1 MSPAF
6 QAGHRRGRAAAAL
19 LFSTLILAISVGV
32 SLGVGAQD
40 TGRFAAIEGARPRRP
55 STGLD
60 SPAPPSSSDSPAP
73 PSSLDSSAP
82 PSSSG
87 SPDAVDSVAPSSLD
101 LPRPPGG
108 DATDAATES
117 DSTDS
122 DSAGPRPPER
132 DYDALRSLIPEA
144 HRALEPVALADHV
157 PLAWWSEV
165 TDAWLLEPAR
175 QRRRMPR
182 RCRTRGGYRE
192 HCSGAR
198 VVPEP
203 TGPSAALAAYFGL
216 GERGTAMVMMHRESF
231 PQWLALL
238 EGDGDTEDRLTFPVP
253 EGHAGRGFGYTR
265 TGELRR
271 RRHQGLDIGAPR
283 GSNVVAARGGL
294 VVYSDNA
301 ITGYGNMVMIL
312 HANGDS
318 TFYAHCQATFVTAG
332 EYVAR
337 GQRIAEVG
345 DTGFAGGPHLHF
357 ELRRNGWPRDPRR
370 RFLRRETTASR

>member
-1 MSPAF
+1 
-6 QAGHRRGRAAAAL
+6 
-19 LFSTLILAISVGV
+19 
-32 SLGVGAQD
+32 
-40 TGRFAAIEGARPRRP
+40 
-55 STGLD
+55 
-60 SPAPPSSSDSPAP
+60 
-73 PSSLDSSAP
+73 
-82 PSSSG
+82 
-87 SPDAVDSVAPSSLD
+87 
-101 LPRPPGG
+101 
-108 DATDAATES
+108 
-117 DSTDS
+117 
-122 DSAGPRPPER
+122 
-132 DYDALRSLIPEA
+132 
-144 HRALEPVALADHV
+144 
-157 PLAWWSEV
+157 
-165 TDAWLLEPAR
+165 
-175 QRRRMPR
+175 MPR

-203 TGPSAALAAYFGL
+203 TGPAAALAAYFGL

-238 EGDGDTEDRLTFPVP
+238 EGDADTEDRLTFPVP

-283 GSNVVAARGGL
+283 GSSVLAARGGI

-318 TFYAHCQATFVTAG
+318 TFYAHCQATFVAAG
-332 EYVAR
+332 ERVSR
-337 GQRIAEVG
+337 GQPIAEVG

-357 ELRRNGWPRDPRR
+357 ELRRNGRPQDPRR
-370 RFLRRETTASR
+370 RFLRREATASR

>member
-1 MSPAF
+1 VV
-6 QAGHRRGRAAAAL
+6 GIAL
-19 LFSTLILAISVGV
+19 
-32 SLGVGAQD
+32 VGAQD
-40 TGRFAAIEGARPRRP
+40 TGRLAAIEGARPRRP
-55 STGLD
+55 SGLESVAPRPEPEPRTSDATPVPEPDVD
-60 SPAPPSSSDSPAP
+60 SGD
-73 PSSLDSSAP
+73 LDSSGDLAVAGDPRAP
-82 PSSSG
+82 AH
-87 SPDAVDSVAPSSLD
+87 DF
-101 LPRPPGG
+101 
-108 DATDAATES
+108 
-117 DSTDS
+117 
-122 DSAGPRPPER
+122 
-132 DYDALRSLIPEA
+132 DALRVLLPEPM
-144 HRALEPVALADHV
+144 RTLEPVVLADHV

-192 HCSGAR
+192 HCSGER

-203 TGPSAALAAYFGL
+203 SPDAAALAHYFGL

-238 EGDGDTEDRLTFPVP
+238 EGDADTEERLTFPVP

-283 GSNVVAARGGL
+283 GSSVVAARGGV

-312 HANGDS
+312 HPGGDS
-318 TFYAHCQATFVTAG
+318 TFYAHCQATFVAAG
-332 EYVAR
+332 ERVTR

-357 ELRRNGWPRDPRR
+357 ELRRNGHSRDPRR
-370 RFLRRETTASR
+370 RFLRRETATAH